1 MASHAGNVSLI
12 GNSSSY
18 HSSYSDQAS
27 SFIFEGCSENRP
39 LDCIC
44 VLETQET
51 LFQDLYQPEC
61 VLEVC

>member
-18 HSSYSDQAS
+18 RTSYSDPAPS
-27 SFIFEGCSENRP
+27 ILFGGCSETD
-39 LDCIC
+39 LLIVFVCS
-44 VLETQET
+44 TQET

>member
-12 GNSSSY
+12 GKSSSY
-18 HSSYSDQAS
+18 RSSYSDPAS
-27 SFIFEGCSENRP
+27 SIIFEGCSENR
-39 LDCIC
+39 LLIVFVCS
-44 VLETQET
+44 TQET

>member
-18 HSSYSDQAS
+18 RRAPIQTQLLVLFSRDVQKIDILIV
-27 SFIFEGCSENRP
+27 FVCS
-39 LDCIC
+39 
-44 VLETQET
+44 TQET